1 MAEIGSLG
9 EYIATIPHMTS
20 LLPLIRMAWSPS
32 SL

>member
-9 EYIATIPHMTS
+9 AYIATIPHMTS
-20 LLPLIRMAWSPS
+20 LLLIRPAWHAS